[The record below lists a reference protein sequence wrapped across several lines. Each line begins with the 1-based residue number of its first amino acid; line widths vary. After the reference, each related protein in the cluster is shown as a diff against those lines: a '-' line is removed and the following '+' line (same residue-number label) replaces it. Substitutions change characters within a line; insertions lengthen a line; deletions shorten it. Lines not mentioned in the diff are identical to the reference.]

1 MFLKGTAS
9 RNLVNPHM
17 KVGKYWSPDPVYD
30 NSPTQSTMNLVEW
43 LLNEWFWPFWS
54 GLINNN
60 NSLHLRSP
68 LTQPHS
74 FLSIKTIHEISS

>member
-30 NSPTQSTMNLVEW
+30 NSPTQSAMNLVEW
-43 LLNEWFWPFWS
+43 LLNEW
-54 GLINNN
+54 
-60 NSLHLRSP
+60 
-68 LTQPHS
+68 
-74 FLSIKTIHEISS
+74 